1 MTRSMV
7 RNVSAWLRS
16 SFWDK
21 VFVKTRPEIPKVKTP
36 KSYYRSKAAQQITAQ
51 KSRAKKK

>member
-7 RNVSAWLRS
+7 RNISAWLRS

-21 VFVKTRPEIPKVKTP
+21 VFVKTRQETPKVKTP

-51 KSRAKKK
+51 QKGKAKK

>member
-21 VFVKTRPEIPKVKTP
+21 VFVKKHQETPKVKTP
-36 KSYYRSKAAQQITAQ
+36 KKESKG
-51 KSRAKKK
+51 KEAK